1 MATLTVWVEYFLA
14 NQTHDLKKKK
24 FEQTQSAMLKCDGAV
39 RRCYGPCDSSCLG
52 IDGFAGLRDPL
63 PLLLCRFSHP
73 LRKVKEWRKRSRGGV
88 EDVPGDG
95 LTLQSEKRQRVAEAG
110 EDVPADG
117 RLGLPYS
124 RSSGERAFRVY
135 SEWRWARN
143 RPAREFA
150 AAFTIQRYI
159 RAFFLRK
166 HVANVQRDRDFHPG
180 EEPLGIRTAS
190 TFEYWE
196 ELKGDFIEQMGHSSR
211 RGRVGWKHLAGS
223 RMYAWV

>member
-1 MATLTVWVEYFLA
+1 MGPAIAPASASTASPASAT
-14 NQTHDLKKKK
+14 
-24 FEQTQSAMLKCDGAV
+24 
-39 RRCYGPCDSSCLG
+39 R
-52 IDGFAGLRDPL
+52 
-63 PLLLCRFSHP
+63 CRFSYVASLTLCER
-73 LRKVKEWRKRSRGGV
+73 LRSGGSGRGGGV